1 MGCKII
7 KIKKRIDK
15 KHMSSKEQEYIK
27 EEREKKAGTQYELDY
42 W

>member
-1 MGCKII
+1 M

-15 KHMSSKEQEYIK
+15 KYMSSKEQEDIK